1 MRSIKLKK
9 FLALSV
15 IVMAVAAIGCGGPAE
30 EPAKPVENAQ
40 KGGEASADGTANQ
53 TGATQEQDAS

>member
-1 MRSIKLKK
+1 
-9 FLALSV
+9 
-15 IVMAVAAIGCGGPAE
+15 MAVAAIGCGGPAE